1 MYQID
6 IVTPECLCHS
16 QSSFFTEIISFV
28 QGNILIG
35 FMNFDYL
42 RFYRRGSIHVLSHL
56 CSMHIHEDLEYW
68 GIDKNLMDA
77 CCALTHYPELSHS
90 QKEAIRDQK
99 NRLLEAQRA
108 KDEDFGMDW
117 VGKCRSFLWNM
128 TEYPERSTAAKV
140 SLQ

>member
-1 MYQID
+1 
-6 IVTPECLCHS
+6 
-16 QSSFFTEIISFV
+16 
-28 QGNILIG
+28 
-35 FMNFDYL
+35 MNFDSL

-90 QKEAIRDQK
+90 QKEAIRDKK

-108 KDEDFGMDW
+108 KDEDFGMNW
-117 VGKCRSFLWNM
+117 IGRCRSFLWNM

-140 SLQ
+140 CVQQM